1 MNVARYLTDDWVIK
15 QEVCQLML
23 LTKSL
28 TGEEVARQ
36 IISVISTEMGIS
48 SDLVVGAM
56 HDRASVNKVAMRT
69 VKVIYQNL
77 LDVGCFSHTLDRVG
91 EYMKT
96 PILDEFLRRGWVC
109 LHVALR
115 LVLDGGHLLLCRH
128 PLTQQQDGGAVTR
141 CWQS

>member
-1 MNVARYLTDDWVIK
+1 M
-15 QEVCQLML
+15 
-23 LTKSL
+23 TKSL

-56 HDRASVNKVAMRT
+56 HDRASVNEVAMRT

-96 PILDEFLRRGWVC
+96 PILDEFFKVWGWVC

-115 LVLDGGHLLLCRH
+115 FVLDGGHLLVCHH

>member
-1 MNVARYLTDDWVIK
+1 
-15 QEVCQLML
+15 ML

-28 TGEEVARQ
+28 TGEEVAWQ

-56 HDRASVNKVAMRT
+56 HDRASVNEVAMRT

-77 LDVGCFSHTLDRVG
+77 LDVECFSHTLDRVG

-96 PILDEFLRRGWVC
+96 PILDEFFKVWVGIFTC
-109 LHVALR
+109 SPKTRARWRALTG
-115 LVLDGGHLLLCRH
+115 L
-128 PLTQQQDGGAVTR
+128 PPPSYSETR
-141 CWQS
+141 WWSH